1 MRTPKKAITIVLKIN
16 LNFVVSNRY
25 IFIFLILIA
34 QESIARNDDHR
45 CYSQRKE
52 SDSRSLSN
60 RACPG
65 KISTTDLLATLHD
78 FTCSSNITNGCPIQ
92 F

>member
-25 IFIFLILIA
+25 IDT

-45 CYSQRKE
+45 CYSQRRE